1 MFHLFVAILCLILVV
16 VSKLVQHV
24 PQNVEITLM
33 IISIIAFIRYVIE
46 RETQKFE
53 LIIQNAKEL
62 EMKDKSV
69 ANKGITKQI
78 IAFREDRQ
86 MFPGF
91 CDFYVVLESGEEII
105 LSTSKPRII
114 NMLKQTKEK
123 MVIYYVE
130 GIIVDVEAFGED
142 KSLLS

>member
-16 VSKLVQHV
+16 VSKFVHLV
-24 PQNVEITLM
+24 PQNVEISLM

-53 LIIQNAKEL
+53 RIIQNAKEL
-62 EMKDKSV
+62 EMRDKSE
-69 ANKGITKQI
+69 ANKGIAKQI

-86 MFPGF
+86 MFPDF
-91 CDFYVVLESGEEII
+91 CDFYVVLESGEEKI

-114 NMLKQTKEK
+114 NTLKQAKEK
-123 MVIYYVE
+123 MVIYYIE
-130 GIIVDVEAFGED
+130 GIIVDVESFGEN
-142 KSLLS
+142 KSL